1 MGKIS
6 QLNNCLKKLKVPVAY
21 GRFRKKQE
29 FPFIIMIGAGST
41 FFSADNN
48 SIFHEENEYRVEL
61 YFQNKDESLERE
73 IENALVSNEFAILD
87 KSEDIYIDKEDCF
100 ELYYAI
106 S

>member
-21 GRFRKKQE
+21 GRFKRKQE
-29 FPFIIMIGAGST
+29 FPFLIMIGAGST

-48 SIFHEENEYRVEL
+48 SIFHGEYEYRVEL
-61 YFQNKDESLERE
+61 YFQNKDESLEE
-73 IENALVSNEFAILD
+73 AIENALATNEFIILD

-100 ELYYAI
+100 EVYYTV

>member
-1 MGKIS
+1 MS

-21 GRFRKKQE
+21 GRFKRKQE
-29 FPFIIMIGAGST
+29 FPFLITIGAGST

-48 SIFHEENEYRVEL
+48 SIFHGENEYRVEL
-61 YFQNKDESLERE
+61 YFQNKDESLEE
-73 IENALVSNEFAILD
+73 AIENTLATNEFIILD

-100 ELYYAI
+100 EVYYTV

>member
-6 QLNNCLKKLKVPVAY
+6 QLNNSLKKLKVPVAY
-21 GRFRKKQE
+21 GRFKRKQE
-29 FPFIIMIGAGST
+29 FPFLITIGAGST

-48 SIFHEENEYRVEL
+48 SIFHGENEYRVEL
-61 YFQNKDESLERE
+61 YFQNKDESLEE
-73 IENALVSNEFAILD
+73 AIENALTTNEFIILD

-100 ELYYAI
+100 EVYYTV

>member
-41 FFSADNN
+41 FFRQT
-48 SIFHEENEYRVEL
+48 IIL
-61 YFQNKDESLERE
+61 YFTKKMS
-73 IENALVSNEFAILD
+73 IG
-87 KSEDIYIDKEDCF
+87 
-100 ELYYAI
+100 
-106 S
+106 

>member
-21 GRFRKKQE
+21 GRFKRKQE

-41 FFSADNN
+41 FFSADNT
-48 SIFHEENEYRVEL
+48 IFHGENEYRVEL
-61 YFQNKDESLERE
+61 YFQNKDESLEKA
-73 IENALVSNEFAILD
+73 IEDALVSNEFAILD

-100 ELYYAI
+100 EVYYTV

>member
-1 MGKIS
+1 MGKMS

-21 GRFRKKQE
+21 GRFKRKQE
-29 FPFIIMIGAGST
+29 FPFLITIGAGST

-48 SIFHEENEYRVEL
+48 SIFHGENEYRVEL
-61 YFQNKDESLERE
+61 YFQNKDESLEE
-73 IENALVSNEFAILD
+73 AIENTLATNEFIILD

-100 ELYYAI
+100 EVYYTV